1 MQALRAGTGGAGIA
15 SILDIGPHSP
25 KYAAPSR
32 LYTKLRFTVGTA
44 DGRQLSVDVDT
55 YGALETWYA
64 LGINPSD
71 NETIYVDAGADAFTI
86 TFRRWGHG
94 VGMSQRGAQ
103 AMAQQGLGFED
114 MLAFYYPGTQ
124 LRTLSLT
131 DTTGSGLH
139 DGGAPDVSLGQVAC
153 ISGAT
158 LYASASTTSAAVGYV
173 PAGALVEVYEAGE
186 TWSYLGYGGLRGW
199 GQTALF
205 VLPGAPSP
213 SATPA
218 PTATSAPGRR
228 AVVTMGHANGRLYLR
243 SGPSTGTAPVGTVRH
258 GDVVTAYGTAGE
270 WTAVETGAGQRG
282 YLKSKYLVYSAGP
295 TLIPITPTPAVS
307 PTPAATPTPTAAPS
321 PTPMPSATPTPQ
333 PTPPPLEPRPYGS
346 FARVALSAPLRGST
360 CARRRPCTPPYW
372 TASRMAN
379 TWRYSPT
386 RTAGCAWRRPP
397 AASAMY
403 RGTTCAAWTA
413 SSCCRRPRLPPR
425 PRLRRIHPCRAL
437 PMPAWRSPAPLRAL
451 TCALPL
457 PPPLPSP
464 AGLHTVTP
472 SASLP
477 PTAAGCTWKPPP
489 ASTATCS
496 PATSSPIDGTPA
508 TPTPSP
514 TATPTPDT
522 PVQGASYAR
531 VALSSASSRL
541 NLRSAPSTTAAIASR
556 LAHGDTVRVLATNG
570 SWVHVE
576 TASGLYGYVQSRYL
590 VPIDGTPATPTP
602 SPTAT
607 PYAGYPCAGRFL
619 CPRGALQRL
628 FAP

>member
-1 MQALRAGTGGAGIA
+1 MRPSTSTRART
-15 SILDIGPHSP
+15 PSP
-25 KYAAPSR
+25 SPS
-32 LYTKLRFTVGTA
+32 A
-44 DGRQLSVDVDT
+44 
-55 YGALETWYA
+55 
-64 LGINPSD
+64 
-71 NETIYVDAGADAFTI
+71 AGA
-86 TFRRWGHG
+86 RR
-94 VGMSQRGAQ
+94 GMSQRGAQ

-213 SATPA
+213 SVHACA
-218 PTATSAPGRR
+218 YSYVCPGRR

-243 SGPSTGTAPVGTVRH
+243 SGPSTGTVPVGTVRH

-307 PTPAATPTPTAAPS
+307 PTPAATPTPTAAP
-321 PTPMPSATPTPQ
+321 
-333 PTPPPLEPRPYGS
+333 PPRPCRRLRRRHNRRRRPLEPRPLRLVCPRGALQRL
-346 FARVALSAPLRGST
+346 FAAQPAPGAVPARHHTGPSQGWRIRGDT
-360 CARRRPCTPPYW
+360 RRQGRLDARGDVHRPRRLCTGVP
-372 TASRMAN
+372 
-379 TWRYSPT
+379 
-386 RTAGCAWRRPP
+386 
-397 AASAMY
+397 
-403 RGTTCAAWTA
+403 TCAAWTA

-477 PTAAGCTWKPPP
+477 PTAAGCTWKLPP
-489 ASTATCS
+489 ASTAMCS
-496 PATSSPIDGTPA
+496 PATSSPSTG
-508 TPTPSP
+508 
-514 TATPTPDT
+514 
-522 PVQGASYAR
+522 
-531 VALSSASSRL
+531 RL
-541 NLRSAPSTTAAIASR
+541 PHPR
-556 LAHGDTVRVLATNG
+556 LPHGHA
-570 SWVHVE
+570 
-576 TASGLYGYVQSRYL
+576 
-590 VPIDGTPATPTP
+590 
-602 SPTAT
+602 
-607 PYAGYPCAGRFL
+607 YAGYTRAGRFL
-619 CPRGALQRL
+619 CPRGRSPAPLRALTCALPLHHRCHRRQACTR
-628 FAP
+628 